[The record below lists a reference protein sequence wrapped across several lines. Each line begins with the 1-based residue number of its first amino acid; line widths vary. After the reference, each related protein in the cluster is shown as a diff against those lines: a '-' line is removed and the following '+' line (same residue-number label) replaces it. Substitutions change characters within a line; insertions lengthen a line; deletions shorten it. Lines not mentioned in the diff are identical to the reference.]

1 MKKIY
6 KFFYK
11 PIQSKN
17 FIVAAAIG
25 SEAMSEFKKY
35 SLNLWLKYC
44 KANNIGLLVFDEYII
59 PKTDAKWKSATWQ
72 KHLFGKYILDNIKG
86 IENIC
91 LLDLDILINPYA
103 PNIFNFLEKN
113 KISVISHLKNLPYIN
128 SENLIRRKI
137 AFNRHHFYT
146 KRYPLDSSLTMSNK
160 QVFNFHGFKDPG
172 NYFCFGVFM
181 FNLKK
186 YANFIHNTYYSYKT
200 KVKSLTAGNEPFINY
215 EVLTK
220 CKVKWLDYKFQ
231 AYWLYE
237 MVEKYP
243 FLYEFKNKKNYLIKK
258 CIEASLKE
266 NYFLHFA
273 GTWYDADHWKMRGIF
288 EDKKSNNLFKD
299 FLKFKNKKLKN
310 KAHKH
315 RIMPKG
321 KSVIKKI

>member
-1 MKKIY
+1 MKKIH

-44 KANNIGLLVFDEYII
+44 RANNIGLLVFDEYII

-137 AFNRHHFYT
+137 AFN
-146 KRYPLDSSLTMSNK
+146 LTMRNK

-200 KVKSLTAGNEPFINY
+200 KVKSLTAGNEIFINY

-231 AYWLYE
+231 AYWLY
-237 MVEKYP
+237 
-243 FLYEFKNKKNYLIKK
+243 
-258 CIEASLKE
+258 
-266 NYFLHFA
+266 
-273 GTWYDADHWKMRGIF
+273 
-288 EDKKSNNLFKD
+288 
-299 FLKFKNKKLKN
+299 
-310 KAHKH
+310 
-315 RIMPKG
+315 
-321 KSVIKKI
+321 